1 MIICSTEV
9 SSFFSQPWL
18 FVTTIDV
25 NNIKDV
31 KIMNKVL
38 ANENDSPLVQEK
50 VNEFFKSVYS
60 VRGL

>member
-1 MIICSTEV
+1 
-9 SSFFSQPWL
+9 
-18 FVTTIDV
+18 
-25 NNIKDV
+25 
-31 KIMNKVL
+31 MNKVL